1 LSCVE
6 RADRRRRP
14 KSPNSTRQF
23 DNTHLPFRGPV
34 AQWNRVGRRRF
45 QQTEGSLMSS
55 EVYDPAA
62 EAFAPGSSM
71 VYARS
76 EFPATVL
83 RWRRA
88 GCGRC
93 GKGQLRATQRRAVCP
108 LKVTSSSCI
117 CARLQRKRRLASRSC
132 GDIVGVSADAC
143 ECRTAQ
149 VSRAVNSY
157 QLLVVSGSAW
167 VLLSPR
173 LLPRPAR
180 AGEGAGCS

>member
-1 LSCVE
+1 
-6 RADRRRRP
+6 
-14 KSPNSTRQF
+14 
-23 DNTHLPFRGPV
+23 
-34 AQWNRVGRRRF
+34 
-45 QQTEGSLMSS
+45 MI
-55 EVYDPAA
+55 PA
-62 EAFAPGSSM
+62 ETFAPGPSM

-76 EFPATVL
+76 EFTATVL

-93 GKGQLRATQRRAVCP
+93 GKGQLRATQHRAVCP

-149 VSRAVNSY
+149 VSRAINSY

-167 VLLSPR
+167 VSC
-173 LLPRPAR
+173 RPGYYHTLRGQRKEQGALR
-180 AGEGAGCS
+180 ASRGVVDQRCSIAPPSHFVPAWQLALDGVRHPATHLKMSAWQATAERWEASNGR